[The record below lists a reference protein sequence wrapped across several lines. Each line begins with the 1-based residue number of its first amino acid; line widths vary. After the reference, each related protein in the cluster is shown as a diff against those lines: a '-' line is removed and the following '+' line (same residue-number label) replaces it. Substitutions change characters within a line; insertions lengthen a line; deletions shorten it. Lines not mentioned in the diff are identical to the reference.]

1 MRKVSGPLLFV
12 ESASDL
18 PYSGTVSI
26 HSPDGT
32 RRSGQVIEV
41 SESVTV
47 IQVFE
52 ETMGLDVTRTAISL
66 VDREAR
72 LGVSEDM
79 IGRILNGSGMPIDDL
94 PPVIADAMLPV
105 SGIPINPISREKPRS
120 FIHTG
125 VSAIDGFNTIVRG
138 QKLPIFS
145 GAGLPGNEIAAQIL
159 RQSRVTGEDESFV
172 IVFAAIG
179 ITQREA
185 AYFLAEFERT
195 GARSRTATFLNL
207 ADDPTIERLL
217 TPRCALTAAEYLAF
231 QRGYEVLVLMTD
243 MTSYCEALREIGTAR
258 EEIPGRRGYPGY
270 MYTDLA
276 SLYERAGRI
285 KGRKGSVTLL
295 PILTMPDDDITH
307 PIPDLTGYI
316 TEGQIVL
323 SRQLHRRGVF
333 PPIDVLR
340 SLSRLMNNGI
350 GKDRT
355 REDHRD
361 LANQLY
367 SCYAKGQDTRRL
379 VAIVGEDALGD
390 LDRKYLRFAEDF
402 ERRLIHQGGEERAIE
417 ETLDTG
423 WGVLGGIP
431 EVEYRRIR
439 KELIERYHRPVPL
452 ADPAGPADP
461 PAAGGGGG
469 APPGP
474 AGAGPIPAG
483 PDLPWSR
490 SAQPAPSSCRAGRRS
505 GLPSRAPTSCGAR
518 GRRSCGSS
526 SPSCRDSW
534 TRGRPCAGSSA
545 RPSSL
550 SCAPLRWTVLKR
562 WPPPLLPAGD
572 PSSWRQRCATSGAHG
587 SWR

>member
-1 MRKVSGPLLFV
+1 MLLVSREYTGVRKVSGPLLFV

-18 PYSGTVSI
+18 PYAGMVSI
-26 HSPDGT
+26 TAPGGV
-32 RRSGQVIEV
+32 RKSGQVIEV
-41 SESVTV
+41 SDEVTV
-47 IQVFE
+47 VQVFE
-52 ETMGLDVTRTAISL
+52 ETMGLDVTHTSIAL

-72 LGVSEDM
+72 LGVSEDLV
-79 IGRILNGSGMPIDDL
+79 GRILNGSGKPRDDL
-94 PPVIADAMLPV
+94 PAVVADTLLPV

-125 VSAIDGFNTIVRG
+125 VSAIDGFNTLVRG

-145 GAGLPGNEIAAQIL
+145 GAGLPGNEIAAQVL
-159 RQSRVTGEDESFV
+159 RQSRVTGEQESFV

-185 AYFLAEFERT
+185 AYFLSEFERT
-195 GARSRTATFLNL
+195 GARSRTVTFLNL

-217 TPRCALTAAEYLAF
+217 TPRCALSAAEYLAF
-231 QRGYEVLVLMTD
+231 QLGYEVLVLMTD

-285 KGRKGSVTLL
+285 HNRKGSVTLL

-350 GKDRT
+350 GKERT

-367 SCYAKGQDTRRL
+367 ASYAKGQETRRL
-379 VAIVGEDALGD
+379 VAIVGEEALGE
-390 LDRKYLRFAEDF
+390 LDRKYLKFAEDF
-402 ERRLIHQGGEERAIE
+402 ERTLIHQGGEDRSIE
-417 ETLDTG
+417 ETLDLG
-423 WGVLGGIP
+423 WNVLGGIP
-431 EVEYRRIR
+431 DGEYRRIR
-439 KELIERYHRPVPL
+439 RELIDRYRRPQ
-452 ADPAGPADP
+452 AAAAP
-461 PAAGGGGG
+461 PAE
-469 APPGP
+469 
-474 AGAGPIPAG
+474 
-483 PDLPWSR
+483 
-490 SAQPAPSSCRAGRRS
+490 Q
-505 GLPSRAPTSCGAR
+505 
-518 GRRSCGSS
+518 
-526 SPSCRDSW
+526 
-534 TRGRPCAGSSA
+534 
-545 RPSSL
+545 
-550 SCAPLRWTVLKR
+550 
-562 WPPPLLPAGD
+562 
-572 PSSWRQRCATSGAHG
+572 AH
-587 SWR
+587 